1 MNSAELSLPKTRTDY
16 DAYFNPGL
24 TPNRTERGEDTAS
37 LTSFGAAAQVVVP
50 FFFFKL
56 KLHTSVLTPSYI
68 FITLYSIRPK
78 IQYFCF

>member
-50 FFFFKL
+50 FFFFN
-56 KLHTSVLTPSYI
+56 
-68 FITLYSIRPK
+68 
-78 IQYFCF
+78 